1 VNSPGKAERE
11 EAISEEHEAFTEPG
25 SSEPIGEPLGPDK
38 ILSLVCV
45 LWLLNSAI
53 GAVVALREKLPG
65 EWIMGLYAG
74 RDASAE
80 FVKGGGTALSPGLIM
95 MAGLIFL

>member
-1 VNSPGKAERE
+1 
-11 EAISEEHEAFTEPG
+11 
-25 SSEPIGEPLGPDK
+25 
-38 ILSLVCV
+38 
-45 LWLLNSAI
+45 LNSAI

-95 MAGLIFL
+95 MAGLVFL